1 MRDIRASILAGG
13 FTELYRKKRAF
24 LSEADLENPIVPMK
38 RNKPRTMKL
47 GDYEVHIAREG
58 FASIRQISSGEIMHM
73 RTPPME
79 EARQLYVEQSR
90 LAERLR
96 ESVAE
101 PLIIWDVG
109 LGAGANAM
117 AAIECYEEQAT
128 LGPVRPLQI
137 VSFENDLNS
146 LKLAFQTNDLFPYLR
161 HGGPAAILQHGEW
174 QSKHHPGLTW
184 ILLRGDF
191 IAMIPQASAPPDLI
205 FYDMFSSKAC
215 AEAWTMTSFQQLFG
229 ACAGRAVELF
239 TYTCSTSVR
248 VTLLGAGFY
257 LARGRAVGPKE
268 ETTIALTPQA
278 YRLSWVGRSEMLSAD
293 WLARWE
299 RSGAKFPP
307 GLKPAAETAFEDR
320 IRGHE
325 QFRCREALKS

>member
-1 MRDIRASILAGG
+1 
-13 FTELYRKKRAF
+13 
-24 LSEADLENPIVPMK
+24 MK
-38 RNKPRTMKL
+38 QKKPRTMRL

-79 EARQLYVEQSR
+79 EARQLYIEQSR
-90 LAERLR
+90 LAERLH
-96 ESVAE
+96 ESTE
-101 PLIIWDVG
+101 PLVIWDIG

-117 AAIECYEEQAT
+117 AAIICYEEQAA

-137 VSFENDLNS
+137 ISFENDLSS
-146 LKLAFQTNDLFPYLR
+146 LKLAFQLNDLFPYLR
-161 HGGPAAILQHGEW
+161 HGGPPAILQHGEW
-174 QSKHHPGLTW
+174 QSKQYSGLSW
-184 ILLRGDF
+184 QLLRGDF
-191 IAMIPQASAPPDLI
+191 LEMMPKASAPPDLI
-205 FYDMFSSKAC
+205 FYDMFSSKTC
-215 AEAWTMTSFQQLFG
+215 ADAWTMSSFQQLFA

-248 VTLLGAGFY
+248 VTLLAAGFY
-257 LARGRAVGPKE
+257 LARGRGMGPKE
-268 ETTIALTPQA
+268 ETTIALTPEA
-278 YRLSWVGRSEMLSAD
+278 YRLSWVDRAEMLSGD

-307 GLKPAAETAFEDR
+307 GLEPAAETAFEDR

-325 QFRCREALKS
+325 QFQHPETLESC